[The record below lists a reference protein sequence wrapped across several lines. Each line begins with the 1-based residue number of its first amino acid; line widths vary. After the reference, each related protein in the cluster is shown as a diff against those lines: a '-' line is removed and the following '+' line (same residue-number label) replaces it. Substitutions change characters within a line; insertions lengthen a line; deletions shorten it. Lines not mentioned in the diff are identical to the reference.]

1 MMKQPAMEWRPGF
14 EGGTW
19 FLRTETTVPQW
30 VVQKCIA
37 FMLKVQAARRLGLM
51 PGDTRDD
58 LDASIKAL
66 HAGNVKQWVAGP
78 QMDGSGEIEVF
89 RATKGTGKII
99 TLGA

>member
-1 MMKQPAMEWRPGF
+1 MMAKNPAMEWRPTLGS
-14 EGGTW
+14 W
-19 FLRTETTVPQW
+19 LLRTETPVPQW
-30 VVQKCIA
+30 VVDKCVD

-58 LDASIKAL
+58 LDASVKAL
-66 HAGNVKQWVAGP
+66 KEGKVQQWAAGS
-78 QMDGSGEIEVF
+78 QMDGSGDIEVF